1 MKYMNNNKFEI
12 MIKRVISLL
21 LVLLMFPSLRTLA
34 QNPNLERLNAYK
46 IAFFTKRLNLTSQ
59 EAERFWPVYNEF
71 QDKKNDI
78 QKQRMFIG
86 RSFNQNPAIMSDK
99 ELTEA
104 GDKMIALQI
113 EEANLALEYH
123 KKFKEILPPIKVLRL
138 YQAEN
143 QYKLQLLNELR
154 DRKPLPGR

>member
-1 MKYMNNNKFEI
+1 MRYMNNYKFDI
-12 MIKRVISLL
+12 MIKRVILAL
-21 LVLLMFPSLRTLA
+21 LVLLVIPVLRTGA
-34 QNPNLERLNAYK
+34 QNPDIERLNAYK
-46 IAFFTKRLNLTSQ
+46 IAFFTKKLNLTSE

-78 QKQRMFIG
+78 QQKRISII
-86 RSFNQNPAIMSDK
+86 RNFNQNPVNMTNK

-104 GDKMIALQI
+104 GDKLISLQAD
-113 EEANLALEYH
+113 EAGLALEYH

-154 DRKPLPGR
+154 GRRPSQGR